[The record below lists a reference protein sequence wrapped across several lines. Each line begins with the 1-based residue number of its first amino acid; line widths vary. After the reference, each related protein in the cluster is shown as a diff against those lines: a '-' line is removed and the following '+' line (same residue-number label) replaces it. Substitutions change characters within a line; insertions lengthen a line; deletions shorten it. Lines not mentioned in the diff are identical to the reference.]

1 MAETTEEKQEQASPD
16 LFALVKE
23 YIATRVEL
31 MRLTAIER
39 VTVVA
44 SNLITDSFV
53 FITGILTFLF
63 GSLALALWLGELTGS
78 YAAGF
83 GIMTLIY
90 LALTLIVL
98 FTKDKIV
105 DKFLNDF
112 LVKRIFKRKN
122 NGKSL

>member
-16 LFALVKE
+16 IFILIKE

-31 MRLTAIER
+31 IRLTAIER
-39 VTVVA
+39 ATVVA

-83 GIMTLIY
+83 GIITLIY
-90 LALTLIVL
+90 LALTLTVL

-105 DKFLNDF
+105 DNFLNDF
-112 LVKRIFKRKN
+112 LVKRIFKRK
-122 NGKSL
+122 K

>member
-1 MAETTEEKQEQASPD
+1 MAETTEEKREQASPD
-16 LFALVKE
+16 IFILIKE

-31 MRLTAIER
+31 IRLTAIER
-39 VTVVA
+39 ATVVA

-63 GSLALALWLGELTGS
+63 GSFALALWLGELTGS

-105 DKFLNDF
+105 DKYLNDF
-112 LVKRIFKRKN
+112 LVKRIFKRK
-122 NGKSL
+122 K